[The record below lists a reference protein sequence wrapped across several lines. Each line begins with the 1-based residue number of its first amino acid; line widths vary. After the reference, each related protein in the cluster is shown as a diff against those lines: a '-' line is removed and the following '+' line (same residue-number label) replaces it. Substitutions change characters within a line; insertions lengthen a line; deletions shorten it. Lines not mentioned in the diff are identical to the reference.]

1 MAINDFGKKLKQTG
15 QDTFQKGKNA
25 TETMKIRSRIT
36 DLERTI
42 SSAYT
47 DIGKVYVSKYAGSL
61 PDAEM
66 TPYLQKIS
74 NCTRE
79 IQECNEQIR
88 ILKGV
93 RLCPNCNGEVGMNAV
108 FCNHCGERLIPAI
121 PETGN
126 RCPNCGAPIEAGALF
141 CTSCGAKIE
150 AAGASP
156 RVKRHCVQCG
166 AELEDGAMFCV
177 NCGTKVQEATQMREP
192 TEPVQTVAYSP
203 QEAQQPA
210 ESSLQE
216 EPQQT
221 AGSSPQE
228 PRQTTESSQQDYA
241 MPAGGGDLMHDEITQ
256 GVLERRIENETV
268 KEEASAG
275 FCVNCGSALEPGEIF
290 CSNCG
295 TRVSQE

>member
-42 SSAYT
+42 LSAYT
-47 DIGKVYVSKYAGSL
+47 DIGKIYVSKYAGSS

-66 TPYLQKIS
+66 TSYLQKIS

-93 RLCPNCNGEVGMNAV
+93 RLCPNCNGEVGVNAV
-108 FCNHCGERLIPAI
+108 FCNHCGERLIPVI

-126 RCPNCGAPIEAGALF
+126 RCPKCGAPIEAGALF

-150 AAGASP
+150 AVGTAP
-156 RVKRHCVQCG
+156 REKTHCVQCG
-166 AELEDGAMFCV
+166 AELEDGALFCV
-177 NCGTKVQEATQMREP
+177 NCGTKVQEASQMRE
-192 TEPVQTVAYSP
+192 TMEPMQNVAYS
-203 QEAQQPA
+203 QQ
-210 ESSLQE
+210 

-221 AGSSPQE
+221 AESIRQE
-228 PRQTTESSQQDYA
+228 PQQTTESSQQDYA
-241 MPAGGGDLMHDEITQ
+241 MSSGGGDLTHDEITQ

-275 FCVNCGSALEPGEIF
+275 FCINCGSALEPGEIF